1 MPQSKASRAIK
12 MQKIDSESRSP
23 WSRATTT
30 ASDLQF
36 SSPCWSVSKSAASAL
51 NSQVL
56 VDQFANQP
64 LLQSDLKPGMLN
76 FWVSRKYVQICLN
89 RNETSQRLK
98 LKVFNQSK
106 VMNPASFFLSWCH
119 SGFLFSGVEWFLC
132 VCQSSLFCYIFR
144 GIWLFVNLMYYVFF
158 EANGNNLFFFL
169 VAFLFHFVRGR
180 LG

>member
-12 MQKIDSESRSP
+12 MPKIDSESRSP

-56 VDQFANQP
+56 VDQFANQL

-106 VMNPASFFLSWCH
+106 VMNPASFFLS
-119 SGFLFSGVEWFLC
+119 FLMSFWFFVFWGGVIFRCLSIFSFLLHFPWDLA
-132 VCQSSLFCYIFR
+132 VCQS
-144 GIWLFVNLMYYVFF
+144 YVLCFF
-158 EANGNNLFFFL
+158 EANGNNLFFSWL
-169 VAFLFHFVRGR
+169 HFYFI
-180 LG
+180 L